1 MPKDTC
7 NEEILT
13 TVNFSQ
19 FIFVESIEIGD
30 HTFCSVDTFRI
41 DGLDRLKILKIG
53 KNSFTR
59 RKNCTEDGQSRS
71 FHIVNCSQLKSVDI
85 GSGSFSIYSGEFEL
99 KNLNSLSYLTIGEI
113 GSDSF
118 NFYSSAF
125 ILQGIHLRV

>member
-1 MPKDTC
+1 M
-7 NEEILT
+7 
-13 TVNFSQ
+13 
-19 FIFVESIEIGD
+19 
-30 HTFCSVDTFRI
+30 DTFRI

-99 KNLNSLSYLTIGEI
+99 KNLDSLSYLTIGEI